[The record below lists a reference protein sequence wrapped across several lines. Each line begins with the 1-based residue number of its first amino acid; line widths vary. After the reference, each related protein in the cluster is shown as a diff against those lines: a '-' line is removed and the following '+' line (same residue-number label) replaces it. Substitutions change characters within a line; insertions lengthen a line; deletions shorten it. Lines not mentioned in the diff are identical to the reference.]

1 MGGVVFKLS
10 MMIDTSSSFWLPL
23 RSFAMFHTF
32 ATGDVVRLVVASIIF
47 LRLVLRAKIR
57 FSEQKTKIFLSFFER
72 MFLNS

>member
-47 LRLVLRAKIR
+47 LRLFCVQRY
-57 FSEQKTKIFLSFFER
+57 E
-72 MFLNS
+72 